1 MPPLNNQ
8 KRITFIL
15 IILILLVIISVTTL
29 IFFNQKD
36 IKKEKSLISDIKTAE
51 TPLSFLNNEESEPDS
66 DQDGLTDKDE
76 KEIYKTDP
84 NKKDTDNDGL
94 SDSQEIVTYQTNTLN
109 KDTDNDGFRD
119 KEEIERNLNP
129 NGEGDSKK
137 GYILPFGNK

>member
-66 DQDGLTDKDE
+66 DQDGL
-76 KEIYKTDP
+76 
-84 NKKDTDNDGL
+84 
-94 SDSQEIVTYQTNTLN
+94 SDSQEIVTYQTNPLN